1 MVLHG
6 IWKFSSMLTISN
18 FDTSNLEILYFCVDQ
33 LYGIDNINNQK
44 FLNQNLHDIV
54 RRQTRGL
61 KFSCKK
67 IFIFHFNN
75 TESKYT
81 FRRHEQ
87 HGGSVALMTLSSEIA
102 ITYKIN
108 INSILHYM
116 LIVYNFKCYC
126 KLNVLIEYFEKNH
139 TT

>member
-1 MVLHG
+1 MH
-6 IWKFSSMLTISN
+6 
-18 FDTSNLEILYFCVDQ
+18 E
-33 LYGIDNINNQK
+33 
-44 FLNQNLHDIV
+44 IV

-87 HGGSVALMTLSSEIA
+87 HGGSVALMTLSNEIA
-102 ITYKIN
+102 ITCKIN

-126 KLNVLIEYFEKNH
+126 KFNVLIEYFEKKSYNLIRDTFLITLFH
-139 TT
+139 LSFRHSNSISFPSIFQFWVLMKWCETKEAQK